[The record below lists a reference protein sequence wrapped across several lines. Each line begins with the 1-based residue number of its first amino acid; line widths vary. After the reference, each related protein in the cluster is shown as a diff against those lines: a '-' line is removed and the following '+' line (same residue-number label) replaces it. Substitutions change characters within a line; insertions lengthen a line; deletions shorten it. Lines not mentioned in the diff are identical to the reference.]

1 MTLVDISVGAFAL
14 VGRLEEA
21 LAPKTCAVFR
31 AMLPY
36 EDRLIHV
43 RWSGEGCW
51 IPMGARTFD
60 LSWENHTSLPH
71 PGQCLFYPGGLSETE
86 ILLAYGDVRFASRHG
101 QLSGNRFLT
110 IVEGAERLAELGRTT
125 LWEGAQPIRF
135 AFRRA
140 DAGQA

>member
-21 LAPKTCAVFR
+21 LAPKTCAAFR

-51 IPMGARTFD
+51 IPMGAKTFD
-60 LSWENHTSLPH
+60 LPWENHTSHPH
-71 PGQCLFYPGGLSETE
+71 PGQWLFYPGGLSETE
-86 ILLAYGDVRFASRHG
+86 ILLAYGDVCFASRHG

-110 IVEGAERLAELGRTT
+110 IVGGAERLADLGRTA

-135 AFRRA
+135 ALRPA
-140 DAGQA
+140 GAGQP